1 MPTSQACKNG
11 LDGLIDRFEYLRF
24 SENAM
29 ARKCDI
35 TGARPKRG
43 RKIHRRGL
51 AKKKG
56 GIGMHV
62 TKATPR
68 WHLPNLKTKRVWVP
82 ELKKFVTVKA
92 TARAFKTLS
101 KNGTY
106 KTLAKAGVVR

>member
-1 MPTSQACKNG
+1 MPTLPDWKNA
-11 LDGLIDRFEYLRF
+11 LDAQPVPLD
-24 SENAM
+24 
-29 ARKCDI
+29 
-35 TGARPKRG
+35 P
-43 RKIHRRGL
+43 RGL

-101 KNGTY
+101 KNGAY
-106 KTLAKAGVVR
+106 KTLSDAGVVR